1 MSSWSTVSCHLVYL
15 NRMHKRM
22 WKLNS
27 LCWNLSKTCKYANMH
42 LPGGLVPLHHICAVF
57 LSAMK
62 RVLLLKSWRRRIWG
76 KTHCTNKEMT
86 NNHYQ
91 WHIWLHSAQ
100 YTPGVAAY
108 PDFWTRP
115 WSWLWWIGRKS
126 NGRGWYMCESATER
140 HCLCLCLCL
149 CLFACVCQS
158 IKWK

>member
-1 MSSWSTVSCHLVYL
+1 MKYSILLFGVSEQNAYAHVETELFVL
-15 NRMHKRM
+15 EFIK
-22 WKLNS
+22 
-27 LCWNLSKTCKYANMH
+27 NLQICKYAS
-42 LPGGLVPLHHICAVF
+42 PWGGGAPLHHICAVF

-76 KTHCTNKEMT
+76 NTYCTNKEMT
-86 NNHYQ
+86 KNHHQ
-91 WHIWLHSAQ
+91 WSIWLHSAQ

-126 NGRGWYMCESATER
+126 NGRGWYMCESATQR